1 MKRSSKIT
9 EHFDKNDEEER
20 RENLTKSKN
29 LNQRMVDFN
38 NEILRFN
45 KDLRAEKSKMN
56 QTDFKLKQVD
66 LNQNDRANQLQEEK
80 KEKSLFGLTNEVRNW
95 KPNYLNLELR

>member
-29 LNQRMVDFN
+29 LNARMVDFN

-56 QTDFKLKQVD
+56 
-66 LNQNDRANQLQEEK
+66 
-80 KEKSLFGLTNEVRNW
+80 
-95 KPNYLNLELR
+95 